1 MTQILS
7 LLSWKSALPETIFL
21 FPQPVE
27 SVNKKPCSGFF
38 KFAFEIKLCWKT
50 RPHVIFG
57 PFFGTKR
64 WIPLERKMISKIA
77 NKVLEKRQRRGSV
90 PNFKTRALAVW
101 KLKGKENCENEH
113 RETASFMYNFVQKTN
128 ATVQLWWHFIP
139 TSPLNIFT
147 RFSPE
152 DPF

>member
-7 LLSWKSALPETIFL
+7 LLSWKPASPETIFL
-21 FPQPVE
+21 FPQQVDLWT
-27 SVNKKPCSGFF
+27 KKPCSGFF

-50 RPHVIFG
+50 RPHVNFG

-64 WIPLERKMISKIA
+64 WITFERKKISKIA
-77 NKVLEKRQRRGSV
+77 NKVLEKRQRRESV
-90 PNFKTRALAVW
+90 PIFKSKAFAVR
-101 KLKGKENCENEH
+101 KLKGKENWENEH

-128 ATVQLWWHFIP
+128 ATKQLWWHF
-139 TSPLNIFT
+139 TSTLPLNFFT